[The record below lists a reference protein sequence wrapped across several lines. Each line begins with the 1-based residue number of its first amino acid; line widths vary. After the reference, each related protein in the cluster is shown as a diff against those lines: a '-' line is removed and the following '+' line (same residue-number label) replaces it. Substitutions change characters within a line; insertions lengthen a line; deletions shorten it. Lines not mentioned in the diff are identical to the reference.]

1 MPRYTSNPHLPPD
14 YPMEPMEM
22 ATWAPERENRVW
34 NARLTRLAV
43 AVSGLAIVIV
53 LFGVLRWAGGGA

>member
-1 MPRYTSNPHLPPD
+1 MTRYTSNPHLPPD

-34 NARLTRLAV
+34 NARLTRFLAGWLVIVVFGVAAAV
-43 AVSGLAIVIV
+43 AW
-53 LFGVLRWAGGGA
+53 FGGAA